1 MWQQLVAQDLPPPS
15 ASYCRTVL
23 GAEVLRWQFLHPPA
37 RVRGKEHPL
46 SPPLQETR
54 DLTLRVVGT
63 PLEWQSGAESHL
75 LG

>member
-1 MWQQLVAQDLPPPS
+1 MAVPAPSSEGQGQGAPPLPPP
-15 ASYCRTVL
+15 
-23 GAEVLRWQFLHPPA
+23 
-37 RVRGKEHPL
+37 
-46 SPPLQETR
+46 QETR